1 MAPIGLSPN
10 QVLLTAT
17 TVDRWNF
24 GMKNGLRLHGLSAA
38 LRTIKPA
45 PGAEWRIG
53 CGLSGPSQHQ
63 GGNSGDSHQAGVSS
77 AHSGQRS
84 GEPPAVPQGSS
95 APTQRQPTTSG
106 TSGGG
111 EETGGKAST
120 SKDAAPSAPQR
131 GESSDVGGVSE
142 HERARAREDE
152 RNVRDFL
159 RTLEESRLHEIVLDK
174 ALAYASNANSVL
186 TEQFMARISAKEVEV
201 ADLVQRLAAS
211 GAATDAALLNGNPA
225 ERQELLNSHY
235 FLGKDLNKCRKALSA
250 LQAAS
255 TEAAAIARSSLDVV
269 NIELATKESELK
281 AAQGDLAQSQA
292 AYVLLTV
299 DQSLQF
305 HFENHPSAQSIYDK
319 AMGWLAADNK
329 QHIHLLAIEFRA
341 LYMADTETVTQWFD
355 RLRRLAAKLI
365 EGGQPVTEQDG
376 VELAILGAR
385 HARFQALQQTV
396 MAANGS
402 MSYASVLQMYES
414 AERLNLRLQPTS
426 PFFPTYDV
434 TIPVAVEAEVR
445 VVDELELSSAP
456 TARVPL
462 TSLTPVGPS
471 IRICVP
477 LAPTRPTQG
486 EVEVE
491 AVELLLEA
499 EPLCLGWSLTP
510 WTLWQ
515 IPVSPLGV
523 YQFDAVVGEIP
534 SLLCVDLDVSIP
546 PMSPIELWHKRFGHP
561 GFPAMSQLVQGTLV
575 TGMPIISNQQLR
587 KFKESP
593 CDACARGKAKRVPY
607 HEPRRK
613 THSPLE
619 IVHVDLM
626 GPLFS
631 QGLRGEY
638 YLLVMVDD
646 YSNWQ
651 AVVAMVTK
659 GDSAFWIVNTLKA
672 WMALLV
678 GVVLG
683 CLRSDQ
689 AKEFCTAEVEDFLKS
704 VKARH
709 ELSSVYCPQQ
719 NGNAERM
726 NGVVAATART
736 MLLDSKM
743 THGFWPYA
751 FRCASYVRNRTPTLD
766 GRTPYERFFCVV
778 PDVSLLRIF
787 GATGY
792 VKLLDKDSRKGKL
805 NGRALRGKM
814 IGYAPVSKAW
824 QLWLPDSHRIIESRD
839 VDWYEGAGPAPVPG
853 QDPFDGDF
861 SLDGP
866 DTAVNDLGPE
876 VVTSPTPSDSPVG
889 SAAGSDSGF
898 RNSDSASGPGFH
910 MQLRSQNQ
918 APAVFPTVVTISCM
932 EGKLHFFDHIVLSS
946 SPTSDL
952 VDNPLFLDATSASGS
967 VSGGDTPAYIS
978 TSSDISYT
986 QAMDQSNPHRD
997 GWLLAMRDE
1006 MESLHAHG
1014 TWQLVKLPL
1023 GVVPIKNRWCFSF
1036 KHGDNGVVVRQKARV
1051 VAKGF
1056 LQRAG
1061 LDYDL
1066 TFAPVTSKS
1075 TLRTLLAGMVHNK
1088 MFARQLDIKTAFLN
1102 GVLEEELYM
1111 EQPQGFVVPGGWVCK
1126 LIKSLYGLKQSPRKW
1141 CEEVRRVLRIAGFTP
1156 VQADPALFIRL
1167 EPDGTVS
1174 WVLTYVDDFWLALHC
1189 LILYAKIVA
1198 IMRKAKWTVTEMGVP
1213 KVFLSIDCD
1222 LTLDSAGRCVS
1233 LVISQHNQI
1242 FGMLERY
1249 PIALGDET
1257 KQSPHV
1263 PMISGAVTKH
1273 AAGSP
1278 ALPNNLMH
1286 TGVLS
1291 VFYLRKYPNLGIRYS
1306 HSSDFAV
1313 HAYSDASFGD
1323 DPEGRR
1329 SQTGMAILASG
1340 GVVHWAS
1347 KRQITPAVSTGE
1359 AECQA
1364 LAATAR
1370 DVQWFK
1376 HLRVDLGLPCSLVT
1390 IQCDSTVANS
1400 WCAEVALVPRAK
1412 HIDIMHHYVRDL
1424 GMSGRI
1430 GIAKVDTTMQ
1440 LADAFTKALEAEQFW
1455 FLNGLLGMVDCKRGA
1470 IPPTYTRPPR

>member
-45 PGAEWRIG
+45 PGAEWTIG

-77 AHSGQRS
+77 ARSGQRS

-120 SKDAAPSAPQR
+120 AKDAAPSAPQR
-131 GESSDVGGVSE
+131 
-142 HERARAREDE
+142 
-152 RNVRDFL
+152 
-159 RTLEESRLHEIVLDK
+159 
-174 ALAYASNANSVL
+174 
-186 TEQFMARISAKEVEV
+186 
-201 ADLVQRLAAS
+201 
-211 GAATDAALLNGNPA
+211 
-225 ERQELLNSHY
+225 
-235 FLGKDLNKCRKALSA
+235 
-250 LQAAS
+250 
-255 TEAAAIARSSLDVV
+255 
-269 NIELATKESELK
+269 
-281 AAQGDLAQSQA
+281 
-292 AYVLLTV
+292 
-299 DQSLQF
+299 
-305 HFENHPSAQSIYDK
+305 
-319 AMGWLAADNK
+319 ADNK

-402 MSYASVLQMYES
+402 MSYASVLQMFES

-426 PFFPTYDV
+426 PFFPTYDI
-434 TIPVAVEAEVR
+434 TIPVAAEAEVR

-462 TSLTPVGPS
+462 ITSLTPVGPS

-477 LAPTRPTQG
+477 LAPPRPTQG

-510 WTLWQ
+510 CPDRVIVHIDSGAGRCITGSQALFSTFQFVSNGPSVKFGDGVVQQATGIGTIVLSSRWLDAPITLTQYLYVPDCPVNLLSVSATARDLACVISFTSDTCHATIGPRTLWQ

-561 GFPAMSQLVQGTLV
+561 GFPAMSQLIQGTLV

-626 GPLFS
+626 GPFS

-704 VKARH
+704 VKARN

-766 GRTPYERFFCVV
+766 GRTPYERFFGVV

-866 DTAVNDLGPE
+866 DTAVNGLGPE

-889 SAAGSDSGF
+889 TAAGSDSGF
-898 RNSDSASGPGFH
+898 RNSDSESGPGTGQSGGLGPVVPDSPVWNRVALAAPIKPVSSQQRFFDPPVSGVT
-910 MQLRSQNQ
+910 RSRRQAGQ
-918 APAVFPTVVTISCM
+918 APEMTGLVTPPRSRTSNVPDLPVLPVSHVG
-932 EGKLHFFDHIVLSS
+932 ELVRYPPSPDPAVLSS
-946 SPTSDL
+946 FHTSDL

-967 VSGGDTPAYIS
+967 VSGGDTPEPVSEAPGLTLPAYIS

-986 QAMDQSNPHRD
+986 QAMDESNPHRD
-997 GWLLAMRDE
+997 GWLLAMRDK

-1056 LQRAG
+1056 LHRAG

-1156 VQADPALFIRL
+1156 AQADPALFIRL

-1273 AAGSP
+1273 AA
-1278 ALPNNLMH
+1278 
-1286 TGVLS
+1286 
-1291 VFYLRKYPNLGIRYS
+1291 
-1306 HSSDFAV
+1306 
-1313 HAYSDASFGD
+1313 DASFGD

-1359 AECQA
+1359 AEYEA

-1430 GIAKVDTTMQ
+1430 GIAKVDTTLQ

-1470 IPPTYTRPPR
+1470 IPPTYKRPPR

>member
-1 MAPIGLSPN
+1 MFDVLAVLSPDRVIVHIDSGAGRCITGSQALFSTFQFVSNGPSVKFGDGVVQQATGIGTIVLSSRWLDAPITLTQCLYVPDCPVNLLS
-10 QVLLTAT
+10 VSATA
-17 TVDRWNF
+17 R
-24 GMKNGLRLHGLSAA
+24 
-38 LRTIKPA
+38 
-45 PGAEWRIG
+45 
-53 CGLSGPSQHQ
+53 
-63 GGNSGDSHQAGVSS
+63 
-77 AHSGQRS
+77 
-84 GEPPAVPQGSS
+84 
-95 APTQRQPTTSG
+95 
-106 TSGGG
+106 
-111 EETGGKAST
+111 
-120 SKDAAPSAPQR
+120 
-131 GESSDVGGVSE
+131 
-142 HERARAREDE
+142 
-152 RNVRDFL
+152 
-159 RTLEESRLHEIVLDK
+159 
-174 ALAYASNANSVL
+174 
-186 TEQFMARISAKEVEV
+186 
-201 ADLVQRLAAS
+201 
-211 GAATDAALLNGNPA
+211 
-225 ERQELLNSHY
+225 
-235 FLGKDLNKCRKALSA
+235 
-250 LQAAS
+250 
-255 TEAAAIARSSLDVV
+255 
-269 NIELATKESELK
+269 
-281 AAQGDLAQSQA
+281 DLACVISF
-292 AYVLLTV
+292 T
-299 DQSLQF
+299 S
-305 HFENHPSAQSIYDK
+305 
-319 AMGWLAADNK
+319 
-329 QHIHLLAIEFRA
+329 
-341 LYMADTETVTQWFD
+341 DTC
-355 RLRRLAAKLI
+355 
-365 EGGQPVTEQDG
+365 
-376 VELAILGAR
+376 
-385 HARFQALQQTV
+385 HA
-396 MAANGS
+396 
-402 MSYASVLQMYES
+402 
-414 AERLNLRLQPTS
+414 
-426 PFFPTYDV
+426 
-434 TIPVAVEAEVR
+434 TI
-445 VVDELELSSAP
+445 
-456 TARVPL
+456 
-462 TSLTPVGPS
+462 GP
-471 IRICVP
+471 R
-477 LAPTRPTQG
+477 
-486 EVEVE
+486 
-491 AVELLLEA
+491 
-499 EPLCLGWSLTP
+499 
-510 WTLWQ
+510 TLWQ

-561 GFPAMSQLVQGTLV
+561 GFPAMSQLIQGTLV

-626 GPLFS
+626 GPFS

-766 GRTPYERFFCVV
+766 GRTPYERFFGVV

-866 DTAVNDLGPE
+866 DTAVNGLGPE

-889 SAAGSDSGF
+889 TAAGSDSGF
-898 RNSDSASGPGFH
+898 RNSDSESGPGFH
-910 MQLRSQNQ
+910 MQLRSRNQ
-918 APAVFPTVVTISCM
+918 APAVFPTVVSRGGGSDLVVSPPLWTSCGHPVLSPSSRPLGDGGGIGDYPSRGPQVQSRWHPEPTADPHDVPPYM
-932 EGKLHFFDHIVLSS
+932 TTPRAHDSRASEQGGVAEDTAAATEILSPTSTVAPGWGGVTGVGVCVTPLGTGQSGGLGPVVPDSPVWNRVALAAPIKPVSSQQRFFDPPVPVIVSRVTRSRRQAGQAPEMTGLVTPPRSRTSNVPDLPVLPVSPVGELVRYPPSPDPAVLSS

-967 VSGGDTPAYIS
+967 VSGGDTPEPVSEAPGLTLPAYIS

-1156 VQADPALFIRL
+1156 AQADPALFIRL

-1278 ALPNNLMH
+1278 ALPNNLMYASLIGSLIYLSTCTRPDIAYSVSALSRFTSKPTQAH
-1286 TGVLS
+1286 WRAAQRVL
-1291 VFYLRKYPNLGIRYS
+1291 VYLRKYPNLGIRYS

-1359 AECQA
+1359 AEYQA

-1430 GIAKVDTTMQ
+1430 GIAKVDTTLQ

-1470 IPPTYTRPPR
+1470 IPPTYKRPPR

>member
-45 PGAEWRIG
+45 PGAEWTIG

-142 HERARAREDE
+142 QERARAREDE

-159 RTLEESRLHEIVLDK
+159 RTPEESRLHEIVLDK
-174 ALAYASNANSVL
+174 A
-186 TEQFMARISAKEVEV
+186 I
-201 ADLVQRLAAS
+201 
-211 GAATDAALLNGNPA
+211 
-225 ERQELLNSHY
+225 
-235 FLGKDLNKCRKALSA
+235 
-250 LQAAS
+250 
-255 TEAAAIARSSLDVV
+255 
-269 NIELATKESELK
+269 
-281 AAQGDLAQSQA
+281 

-305 HFENHPSAQSIYDK
+305 HFENHPSAQSIYDE

-385 HARFQALQQTV
+385 HARFQAVQQTV

-414 AERLNLRLQPTS
+414 YVADAHAGGRGAGRHNPGRGRGGGQGRGRVGALLCTHCKSTTHLVDTCWTKYPHLRPARS
-426 PFFPTYDV
+426 PPANAGRGGGGGRGAPAGGGA
-434 TIPVAVEAEVR
+434 PVSRVEFDALVSQLAGYSLI
-445 VVDELELSSAP
+445 VNA
-456 TARVPL
+456 TARDLACV
-462 TSLTPVGPS
+462 TSFTSDTCHATIGP
-471 IRICVP
+471 R
-477 LAPTRPTQG
+477 
-486 EVEVE
+486 
-491 AVELLLEA
+491 
-499 EPLCLGWSLTP
+499 
-510 WTLWQ
+510 TLWQ

-561 GFPAMSQLVQGTLV
+561 GFPAMSQLIQGTLV

-607 HEPRRK
+607 HKPRRK

-626 GPLFS
+626 GPFS
-631 QGLRGEY
+631 QGLR
-638 YLLVMVDD
+638 
-646 YSNWQ
+646 
-651 AVVAMVTK
+651 
-659 GDSAFWIVNTLKA
+659 
-672 WMALLV
+672 
-678 GVVLG
+678 
-683 CLRSDQ
+683 
-689 AKEFCTAEVEDFLKS
+689 AEVEDFLKS

-766 GRTPYERFFCVV
+766 GRTPYERFFGVV

-814 IGYAPVSKAW
+814 IGYAPLSKAW

-866 DTAVNDLGPE
+866 DTAVNGLGPE

-889 SAAGSDSGF
+889 TAAGSDSGF
-898 RNSDSASGPGFH
+898 RNLDSESGPGFH
-910 MQLRSQNQ
+910 MQLRSRNQ
-918 APAVFPTVVTISCM
+918 APAVFPTV
-932 EGKLHFFDHIVLSS
+932 
-946 SPTSDL
+946 
-952 VDNPLFLDATSASGS
+952 
-967 VSGGDTPAYIS
+967 
-978 TSSDISYT
+978 
-986 QAMDQSNPHRD
+986 AMDQSNPHRD

-1036 KHGDNGVVVRQKARV
+1036 KHGDNGAVVRQKARV

-1126 LIKSLYGLKQSPRKW
+1126 LIKILYGLKQSPRKW

-1156 VQADPALFIRL
+1156 AQADPALFIRL

-1222 LTLDSAGRCVS
+1222 LTLDRAGRCVS

-1278 ALPNNLMH
+1278 ALPNNLMYASLIGSLIYLSTCTRPDIAYSVSALSRFTSKPTQAH
-1286 TGVLS
+1286 WRAAQRVL
-1291 VFYLRKYPNLGIRYS
+1291 VYQRKYPNLGIRYS

-1359 AECQA
+1359 AEYQA

-1370 DVQWFK
+1370 DVHWFK

-1430 GIAKVDTTMQ
+1430 GIAKVDTTLQ

-1455 FLNGLLGMVDCKRGA
+1455 FLNVLLGMVDCKRGA
-1470 IPPTYTRPPR
+1470 IPPTYKRPPR

>member
-45 PGAEWRIG
+45 PGAEWTIG
-53 CGLSGPSQHQ
+53 CGLSGPSQHR

-131 GESSDVGGVSE
+131 
-142 HERARAREDE
+142 
-152 RNVRDFL
+152 
-159 RTLEESRLHEIVLDK
+159 
-174 ALAYASNANSVL
+174 
-186 TEQFMARISAKEVEV
+186 
-201 ADLVQRLAAS
+201 
-211 GAATDAALLNGNPA
+211 
-225 ERQELLNSHY
+225 
-235 FLGKDLNKCRKALSA
+235 
-250 LQAAS
+250 
-255 TEAAAIARSSLDVV
+255 
-269 NIELATKESELK
+269 
-281 AAQGDLAQSQA
+281 
-292 AYVLLTV
+292 
-299 DQSLQF
+299 
-305 HFENHPSAQSIYDK
+305 
-319 AMGWLAADNK
+319 ADNK

-341 LYMADTETVTQWFD
+341 LYMAETETVTLWFD

-365 EGGQPVTEQDG
+365 EGGQPITEQDG

-426 PFFPTYDV
+426 PFFPTYV
-434 TIPVAVEAEVR
+434 KYRPLT
-445 VVDELELSSAP
+445 LSSPPPVVPGYVADANAGGRGAGRHNPGRGRGGGQGRGRVGALLCTHCKSTTHLVDTCWTKYPHLRPSRSPPANSGRGGGVGRGAP
-456 TARVPL
+456 AGGGAPVSRVEFDAL
-462 TSLTPVGPS
+462 VSQLAGYSLM
-471 IRICVP
+471 
-477 LAPTRPTQG
+477 
-486 EVEVE
+486 
-491 AVELLLEA
+491 
-499 EPLCLGWSLTP
+499 
-510 WTLWQ
+510 TLWQ

-546 PMSPIELWHKRFGHP
+546 PMAPIELWHKRFCHP
-561 GFPAMSQLVQGTLV
+561 GFPVMSQLIQGTLV

-613 THSPLE
+613 THSSLE

-626 GPLFS
+626 GPFS
-631 QGLRGEY
+631 QGLKGEY
-638 YLLVMVDD
+638 YLLVMVDE

-659 GDSAFWIVNTLKA
+659 GDSAFWIVNTLKV

-736 MLLDSKM
+736 MLLD
-743 THGFWPYA
+743 
-751 FRCASYVRNRTPTLD
+751 N
-766 GRTPYERFFCVV
+766 
-778 PDVSLLRIF
+778 
-787 GATGY
+787 
-792 VKLLDKDSRKGKL
+792 
-805 NGRALRGKM
+805 
-814 IGYAPVSKAW
+814 
-824 QLWLPDSHRIIESRD
+824 SHRIIESRD

-853 QDPFDGDF
+853 QDPFNGDF
-861 SLDGP
+861 SLDSP
-866 DTAVNDLGPE
+866 DTAVNVLGPE

-889 SAAGSDSGF
+889 TAAGSDSGF
-898 RNSDSASGPGFH
+898 RNSDSESGPGFH
-910 MQLRSQNQ
+910 MQLRSRNQ
-918 APAVFPTVVTISCM
+918 APAVFPTIVQSRWHPEPTADPHDVPPYMTTPRAHDSRASEQGGVAEDTAAATEILSPTSTVAPGWGGVTGVGVCVTPLGTGQLGGLGPIVPDSPVWNRVALAAPI
-932 EGKLHFFDHIVLSS
+932 KPVSSLQRFFDPPVPVIVSGVTRSRRQAGQAPEMTGLVTPPRSRRSNVPDLPVLPVSPVGELVRYPPSPVPAVLSS
-946 SPTSDL
+946 SPPSDL

-967 VSGGDTPAYIS
+967 VSGGDTPEPVSEAPGLTLPAYIS

-997 GWLLAMRDE
+997 VWLLAMRDE

-1088 MFARQLDIKTAFLN
+1088 MFARQLDIKTAFMN

-1111 EQPQGFVVPGGWVCK
+1111 EQPQGYVVPGGWVCK

-1156 VQADPALFIRL
+1156 AQADPVLFICL

-1233 LVISQHNQI
+1233 IVISQHNQI

-1278 ALPNNLMH
+1278 ALPNNLMYASLIGSLIYLSTCTRPDIAYSVSALSRFTSKPTQAH
-1286 TGVLS
+1286 WRAAQRVL
-1291 VFYLRKYPNLGIRYS
+1291 VHLRKYPNLGIRYS

-1340 GVVHWAS
+1340 GVVHSAS
-1347 KRQITPAVSTGE
+1347 TRQITPAVSTGE
-1359 AECQA
+1359 AEYQA

-1430 GIAKVDTTMQ
+1430 GIAKVDTTLQ

-1455 FLNGLLGMVDCKRGA
+1455 FLNGLLGMVDCKHGA
-1470 IPPTYTRPPR
+1470 IPPTYKRPPR

>member
-24 GMKNGLRLHGLSAA
+24 GMMNGLRLHGLSAA

-45 PGAEWRIG
+45 PGAEWTIG

-142 HERARAREDE
+142 QERARAREDE

-174 ALAYASNANSVL
+174 ALAY
-186 TEQFMARISAKEVEV
+186 
-201 ADLVQRLAAS
+201 
-211 GAATDAALLNGNPA
+211 
-225 ERQELLNSHY
+225 
-235 FLGKDLNKCRKALSA
+235 
-250 LQAAS
+250 
-255 TEAAAIARSSLDVV
+255 
-269 NIELATKESELK
+269 
-281 AAQGDLAQSQA
+281 
-292 AYVLLTV
+292 VLLTV
-299 DQSLQF
+299 DQFLQF
-305 HFENHPSAQSIYDK
+305 HFENHPSAQSIYDE

-402 MSYASVLQMYES
+402 MSYASV
-414 AERLNLRLQPTS
+414 TS
-426 PFFPTYDV
+426 LMPMLVAGVQDV
-434 TIPVAVEAEVR
+434 TIPVAAEAEVR
-445 VVDELELSSAP
+445 VVDEFELSSAP
-456 TARVPL
+456 TARAPL
-462 TSLTPVGPS
+462 TSSTPVGPS

-477 LAPTRPTQG
+477 LAPPRPTQG
-486 EVEVE
+486 E
-491 AVELLLEA
+491 
-499 EPLCLGWSLTP
+499 
-510 WTLWQ
+510 
-515 IPVSPLGV
+515 
-523 YQFDAVVGEIP
+523 
-534 SLLCVDLDVSIP
+534 
-546 PMSPIELWHKRFGHP
+546 
-561 GFPAMSQLVQGTLV
+561 
-575 TGMPIISNQQLR
+575 
-587 KFKESP
+587 ESP

-626 GPLFS
+626 GPFS

-659 GDSAFWIVNTLKA
+659 GDNAFWIVNTLA

-709 ELSSVYCPQQ
+709 ELSSVYCP
-719 NGNAERM
+719 
-726 NGVVAATART
+726 V
-736 MLLDSKM
+736 L
-743 THGFWPYA
+743 
-751 FRCASYVRNRTPTLD
+751 
-766 GRTPYERFFCVV
+766 
-778 PDVSLLRIF
+778 
-787 GATGY
+787 
-792 VKLLDKDSRKGKL
+792 
-805 NGRALRGKM
+805 
-814 IGYAPVSKAW
+814 
-824 QLWLPDSHRIIESRD
+824 IIESRD

-866 DTAVNDLGPE
+866 DTAVNGLGPE

-889 SAAGSDSGF
+889 TAAGSDSGF
-898 RNSDSASGPGFH
+898 RNSDSESGPGFH
-910 MQLRSQNQ
+910 MQLRSRNQ
-918 APAVFPTVVTISCM
+918 APAVFPTVVQSRWHPEPTADPHDVPPYMTTPRAHDSRASGQGGVAEDTAAATEILSPTSTVAPGWGGVTGVGVCVTPL
-932 EGKLHFFDHIVLSS
+932 GTGQSGGLGPVVPDSPVWNRVALAAPIKPVSSQQRFFDPHVPVIVPRVTRSRRQAGQAPEMTGLVTPPRSRTSTVPDLPVLPVSPVGELVRYPPSPDPAVLSS

-967 VSGGDTPAYIS
+967 VSGGDTPEPVSEAPGLTLPAYIS

-1036 KHGDNGVVVRQKARV
+1036 EHGGNGVVMRQKARV

-1156 VQADPALFIRL
+1156 AQADPALFIRL

-1198 IMRKAKWTVTEMGVP
+1198 IMWKAKWTVTEMGVP

-1278 ALPNNLMH
+1278 ALPNNLMYASVIGSLLYLSTCTRPDIAYSVSALSRFTSKPTQAH
-1286 TGVLS
+1286 WRAAQRVL
-1291 VFYLRKYPNLGIRYS
+1291 VYLRKYPNLGIRYS

-1347 KRQITPAVSTGE
+1347 NRQITPAVSTGE
-1359 AECQA
+1359 AEYQA

-1430 GIAKVDTTMQ
+1430 GIAKVDTTLQ
-1440 LADAFTKALEAEQFW
+1440 LADAFTKALEAEQIW

-1470 IPPTYTRPPR
+1470 IPPAYKRPPR

>member
-17 TVDRWNF
+17 TVVRWNF

-45 PGAEWRIG
+45 PGAEWTIG

-84 GEPPAVPQGSS
+84 GESPAVPQGSS

-120 SKDAAPSAPQR
+120 SKDAAPSAPQH

-142 HERARAREDE
+142 QERVRAREDD

-174 ALAYASNANSVL
+174 ALAY
-186 TEQFMARISAKEVEV
+186 
-201 ADLVQRLAAS
+201 
-211 GAATDAALLNGNPA
+211 
-225 ERQELLNSHY
+225 
-235 FLGKDLNKCRKALSA
+235 
-250 LQAAS
+250 
-255 TEAAAIARSSLDVV
+255 
-269 NIELATKESELK
+269 
-281 AAQGDLAQSQA
+281 
-292 AYVLLTV
+292 VLLTV

-305 HFENHPSAQSIYDK
+305 HFENHPSAQSIYDE
-319 AMGWLAADNK
+319 AMGWLAADSK

-365 EGGQPVTEQDG
+365 EGGQPVAEQDG

-434 TIPVAVEAEVR
+434 TIPVAAEAEVR
-445 VVDELELSSAP
+445 VVDELELSSAR
-456 TARVPL
+456 TARAPL
-462 TSLTPVGPS
+462 TSSTPVGPS

-477 LAPTRPTQG
+477 LAPPRPTQG

-499 EPLCLGWSLTP
+499 EPLCLG
-510 WTLWQ
+510 TLWQ

-534 SLLCVDLDVSIP
+534 SLLYVDLDVSIP

-561 GFPAMSQLVQGTLV
+561 GFPAMSQLIQGTLV

-626 GPLFS
+626 GPFS
-631 QGLRGEY
+631 QGLR
-638 YLLVMVDD
+638 
-646 YSNWQ
+646 
-651 AVVAMVTK
+651 
-659 GDSAFWIVNTLKA
+659 
-672 WMALLV
+672 
-678 GVVLG
+678 
-683 CLRSDQ
+683 
-689 AKEFCTAEVEDFLKS
+689 AEVEDFLKS

-766 GRTPYERFFCVV
+766 GRTPYERFFGVV

-866 DTAVNDLGPE
+866 DTAVNGLGPE

-889 SAAGSDSGF
+889 TAAGSDSGF
-898 RNSDSASGPGFH
+898 RNSDSESGPGFH
-910 MQLRSQNQ
+910 MQLRSRNQ
-918 APAVFPTVVTISCM
+918 APAVFPTV
-932 EGKLHFFDHIVLSS
+932 
-946 SPTSDL
+946 
-952 VDNPLFLDATSASGS
+952 
-967 VSGGDTPAYIS
+967 
-978 TSSDISYT
+978 
-986 QAMDQSNPHRD
+986 AMDQSNPHRD

-1036 KHGDNGVVVRQKARV
+1036 KNGDNGVVVRQKARV

-1075 TLRTLLAGMVHNK
+1075 TSRTLLAGMVHNK

-1156 VQADPALFIRL
+1156 AQADPALFICL

-1242 FGMLERY
+1242 F
-1249 PIALGDET
+1249 
-1257 KQSPHV
+1257 
-1263 PMISGAVTKH
+1263 
-1273 AAGSP
+1273 
-1278 ALPNNLMH
+1278 
-1286 TGVLS
+1286 
-1291 VFYLRKYPNLGIRYS
+1291 
-1306 HSSDFAV
+1306 
-1313 HAYSDASFGD
+1313 DASFGD

-1359 AECQA
+1359 AEYQA

-1430 GIAKVDTTMQ
+1430 GIAKVDTTLQ

-1470 IPPTYTRPPR
+1470 IPPTYKRPPR

>member
-38 LRTIKPA
+38 LRTFKPA
-45 PGAEWRIG
+45 PGAEWTIG

-84 GEPPAVPQGSS
+84 GEPPAVPQGSP
-95 APTQRQPTTSG
+95 APTQRQLTTSG

-142 HERARAREDE
+142 QERARAREDE

-174 ALAYASNANSVL
+174 ALAY
-186 TEQFMARISAKEVEV
+186 
-201 ADLVQRLAAS
+201 
-211 GAATDAALLNGNPA
+211 
-225 ERQELLNSHY
+225 
-235 FLGKDLNKCRKALSA
+235 
-250 LQAAS
+250 
-255 TEAAAIARSSLDVV
+255 
-269 NIELATKESELK
+269 
-281 AAQGDLAQSQA
+281 
-292 AYVLLTV
+292 VLLTV

-305 HFENHPSAQSIYDK
+305 HFENHPSAQSIYDE

-365 EGGQPVTEQDG
+365 EGGQPVTSLMPMLVAGVQD
-376 VELAILGAR
+376 VK
-385 HARFQALQQTV
+385 
-396 MAANGS
+396 
-402 MSYASVLQMYES
+402 
-414 AERLNLRLQPTS
+414 
-426 PFFPTYDV
+426 
-434 TIPVAVEAEVR
+434 IPVAAEAEVR

-456 TARVPL
+456 TARAPL
-462 TSLTPVGPS
+462 TSSTPVGPS

-477 LAPTRPTQG
+477 LAPPRPTQG

-510 WTLWQ
+510 CATARDLACVISFTSDTCHATIGPRTLWQ

-561 GFPAMSQLVQGTLV
+561 GFPAMSQLIQGTLV
-575 TGMPIISNQQLR
+575 TGMLIISNQQLR
-587 KFKESP
+587 KFKVSP

-626 GPLFS
+626 GPFS

-766 GRTPYERFFCVV
+766 GRTPYERFFGVV
-778 PDVSLLRIF
+778 LDVSLLRIF

-814 IGYAPVSKAW
+814 IGFAPVSKAW

-861 SLDGP
+861 SLDDP
-866 DTAVNDLGPE
+866 DTAVNGLGPE

-889 SAAGSDSGF
+889 TAAGSNVPDLPVLPVSPVGELV
-898 RNSDSASGPGFH
+898 RYPPSPD
-910 MQLRSQNQ
+910 
-918 APAVFPTVVTISCM
+918 PA
-932 EGKLHFFDHIVLSS
+932 VLSS
-946 SPTSDL
+946 SLTSDL
-952 VDNPLFLDATSASGS
+952 VDNPLFLDAASASGS
-967 VSGGDTPAYIS
+967 ISGGDTPEPVSEAPGLTLPAYIS

-1066 TFAPVTSKS
+1066 TFALVTSKS

-1141 CEEVRRVLRIAGFTP
+1141 CEEVRRVLRIAGFIP
-1156 VQADPALFIRL
+1156 AQADPALFIRL
-1167 EPDGTVS
+1167 EPAGTVS

-1233 LVISQHNQI
+1233 IVISQHNQI

-1257 KQSPHV
+1257 KQSPDV

-1278 ALPNNLMH
+1278 ALPNNLMYASLIGSLIYLSTCTRPDIAYSVSALSRFTSKPTQAH
-1286 TGVLS
+1286 WRAAQRVL
-1291 VFYLRKYPNLGIRYS
+1291 VYLRKYRYPNLGIRYS

-1347 KRQITPAVSTGE
+1347 KRQITSAVSTGE
-1359 AECQA
+1359 AEYQA

-1400 WCAEVALVPRAK
+1400 WCAEVALVLRAK

-1430 GIAKVDTTMQ
+1430 GIAKVDTTLQ

-1470 IPPTYTRPPR
+1470 IPPTYKRPPR

>member
-1 MAPIGLSPN
+1 
-10 QVLLTAT
+10 
-17 TVDRWNF
+17 
-24 GMKNGLRLHGLSAA
+24 
-38 LRTIKPA
+38 
-45 PGAEWRIG
+45 
-53 CGLSGPSQHQ
+53 
-63 GGNSGDSHQAGVSS
+63 
-77 AHSGQRS
+77 
-84 GEPPAVPQGSS
+84 
-95 APTQRQPTTSG
+95 
-106 TSGGG
+106 
-111 EETGGKAST
+111 
-120 SKDAAPSAPQR
+120 
-131 GESSDVGGVSE
+131 
-142 HERARAREDE
+142 
-152 RNVRDFL
+152 
-159 RTLEESRLHEIVLDK
+159 
-174 ALAYASNANSVL
+174 
-186 TEQFMARISAKEVEV
+186 
-201 ADLVQRLAAS
+201 
-211 GAATDAALLNGNPA
+211 
-225 ERQELLNSHY
+225 
-235 FLGKDLNKCRKALSA
+235 
-250 LQAAS
+250 
-255 TEAAAIARSSLDVV
+255 
-269 NIELATKESELK
+269 
-281 AAQGDLAQSQA
+281 
-292 AYVLLTV
+292 
-299 DQSLQF
+299 
-305 HFENHPSAQSIYDK
+305 
-319 AMGWLAADNK
+319 
-329 QHIHLLAIEFRA
+329 
-341 LYMADTETVTQWFD
+341 
-355 RLRRLAAKLI
+355 
-365 EGGQPVTEQDG
+365 
-376 VELAILGAR
+376 
-385 HARFQALQQTV
+385 
-396 MAANGS
+396 
-402 MSYASVLQMYES
+402 
-414 AERLNLRLQPTS
+414 
-426 PFFPTYDV
+426 
-434 TIPVAVEAEVR
+434 
-445 VVDELELSSAP
+445 
-456 TARVPL
+456 
-462 TSLTPVGPS
+462 
-471 IRICVP
+471 
-477 LAPTRPTQG
+477 
-486 EVEVE
+486 
-491 AVELLLEA
+491 
-499 EPLCLGWSLTP
+499 
-510 WTLWQ
+510 
-515 IPVSPLGV
+515 
-523 YQFDAVVGEIP
+523 
-534 SLLCVDLDVSIP
+534 
-546 PMSPIELWHKRFGHP
+546 
-561 GFPAMSQLVQGTLV
+561 MSQLIQGTLV

-626 GPLFS
+626 GPFS

-709 ELSSVYCPQQ
+709 ELSSAYCPQQ

-766 GRTPYERFFCVV
+766 GRTPYERFFGVV

-805 NGRALRGKM
+805 NGRALRGKI

-824 QLWLPDSHRIIESRD
+824 QLWLPDSQRIIESRD

-866 DTAVNDLGPE
+866 DTAVNGLGPE

-889 SAAGSDSGF
+889 TAAGSDSGF
-898 RNSDSASGPGFH
+898 RNSDSESGPGFH
-910 MQLRSQNQ
+910 MQLRSRNQ
-918 APAVFPTVVTISCM
+918 APAVFPTV
-932 EGKLHFFDHIVLSS
+932 
-946 SPTSDL
+946 
-952 VDNPLFLDATSASGS
+952 
-967 VSGGDTPAYIS
+967 
-978 TSSDISYT
+978 
-986 QAMDQSNPHRD
+986 
-997 GWLLAMRDE
+997 
-1006 MESLHAHG
+1006 
-1014 TWQLVKLPL
+1014 
-1023 GVVPIKNRWCFSF
+1023 
-1036 KHGDNGVVVRQKARV
+1036 
-1051 VAKGF
+1051 
-1056 LQRAG
+1056 
-1061 LDYDL
+1061 
-1066 TFAPVTSKS
+1066 S
-1075 TLRTLLAGMVHNK
+1075 TLRTLLADMVHNK

-1141 CEEVRRVLRIAGFTP
+1141 CEEVRRVLRIAGFTAA
-1156 VQADPALFIRL
+1156 QADPALFIRL

-1242 FGMLERY
+1242 FGMLEKY
-1249 PIALGDET
+1249 PIALGDDT

-1278 ALPNNLMH
+1278 ALPNNLMYASLIGSLIYLSTCTRPNIAYSVSALSRFTSKPTQAH
-1286 TGVLS
+1286 WRAAQRVL
-1291 VFYLRKYPNLGIRYS
+1291 VYLRKYPNLGIRYS

-1359 AECQA
+1359 AEYQA

-1430 GIAKVDTTMQ
+1430 GIAKVDTTLQ

-1470 IPPTYTRPPR
+1470 IPPTYKRPPR

>member
-1 MAPIGLSPN
+1 MAPIGISPN

-45 PGAEWRIG
+45 PGAEWTIG

-84 GEPPAVPQGSS
+84 GETPAVPQGSS

-142 HERARAREDE
+142 QERARAREDE

-174 ALAYASNANSVL
+174 ALAY
-186 TEQFMARISAKEVEV
+186 
-201 ADLVQRLAAS
+201 
-211 GAATDAALLNGNPA
+211 
-225 ERQELLNSHY
+225 
-235 FLGKDLNKCRKALSA
+235 
-250 LQAAS
+250 
-255 TEAAAIARSSLDVV
+255 
-269 NIELATKESELK
+269 
-281 AAQGDLAQSQA
+281 
-292 AYVLLTV
+292 VLLTV

-305 HFENHPSAQSIYDK
+305 HFENHPSAQSIYDE

-355 RLRRLAAKLI
+355 RLRYVADAHA
-365 EGGQPVTEQDG
+365 GGR
-376 VELAILGAR
+376 GAGR
-385 HARFQALQQTV
+385 HNPGR
-396 MAANGS
+396 G
-402 MSYASVLQMYES
+402 
-414 AERLNLRLQPTS
+414 RGGGRGGGGG
-426 PFFPTYDV
+426 
-434 TIPVAVEAEVR
+434 R
-445 VVDELELSSAP
+445 GAP
-456 TARVPL
+456 A
-462 TSLTPVGPS
+462 GGG
-471 IRICVP
+471 
-477 LAPTRPTQG
+477 A
-486 EVEVE
+486 
-491 AVELLLEA
+491 
-499 EPLCLGWSLTP
+499 
-510 WTLWQ
+510 
-515 IPVSPLGV
+515 PVSRV
-523 YQFDAVVGEIP
+523 EFDALV
-534 SLLCVDLDVSIP
+534 
-546 PMSPIELWHKRFGHP
+546 
-561 GFPAMSQLVQGTLV
+561 SQLAGYSL
-575 TGMPIISNQQLR
+575 M
-587 KFKESP
+587 
-593 CDACARGKAKRVPY
+593 
-607 HEPRRK
+607 RK

-626 GPLFS
+626 GPFS

-736 MLLDSKM
+736 MLLDI
-743 THGFWPYA
+743 
-751 FRCASYVRNRTPTLD
+751 
-766 GRTPYERFFCVV
+766 

-866 DTAVNDLGPE
+866 DTAVNGLGPE

-889 SAAGSDSGF
+889 TAAGSDSGF
-898 RNSDSASGPGFH
+898 RNSDSESGPVFH
-910 MQLRSQNQ
+910 MQLRSRNQ
-918 APAVFPTVVTISCM
+918 APAVFPTVVQSRWHPEPTADPHDVPPYMTTPRAHDGRASEQGGVAEDTAAATEILSPTSTVAPGWGGVTGVGVCVTPL
-932 EGKLHFFDHIVLSS
+932 GTGQSGGLGPVVPDSPVWNRVALAAPVKPVSSQQRFFDPHVPVIVPRVTRSRRQAGQAPEMTGLVTPPRSRTSTVPDLPVLPVSPVGELVRYPPSPDPAVLSS

-967 VSGGDTPAYIS
+967 VSGGDTPEPVSEAPGLTLPAHIS

-997 GWLLAMRDE
+997 GWLLAIRDE

-1066 TFAPVTSKS
+1066 TFAPVTPKS

-1102 GVLEEELYM
+1102 RVLEEELYM

-1141 CEEVRRVLRIAGFTP
+1141 CEEVRRVIRIAGFTP
-1156 VQADPALFIRL
+1156 AQADPALFIRL

-1174 WVLTYVDDFWLALHC
+1174 WDLTYVVDFWLALHC

-1278 ALPNNLMH
+1278 ALPNNLMYASLIGSLIYLSTCTRPDIAYSVSALSRFTSKPTQAH
-1286 TGVLS
+1286 WRAAQRVL
-1291 VFYLRKYPNLGIRYS
+1291 VYLRKYPNLGIRYS

-1359 AECQA
+1359 AEYQT

-1412 HIDIMHHYVRDL
+1412 HVDIMHHYVRDL

-1430 GIAKVDTTMQ
+1430 GIAKVDTTLQ

-1470 IPPTYTRPPR
+1470 IPPTYKRPPR

>member
-45 PGAEWRIG
+45 PGAEWTIG

-142 HERARAREDE
+142 QERARAREDD

-174 ALAYASNANSVL
+174 ALAY
-186 TEQFMARISAKEVEV
+186 
-201 ADLVQRLAAS
+201 
-211 GAATDAALLNGNPA
+211 
-225 ERQELLNSHY
+225 
-235 FLGKDLNKCRKALSA
+235 
-250 LQAAS
+250 
-255 TEAAAIARSSLDVV
+255 
-269 NIELATKESELK
+269 
-281 AAQGDLAQSQA
+281 
-292 AYVLLTV
+292 VLLTV

-305 HFENHPSAQSIYDK
+305 HFENHPSAQSIYDE

-365 EGGQPVTEQDG
+365 EGGQPVAEQDG

-414 AERLNLRLQPTS
+414 YAADAHAGGRGAGRHNPGRGRGGGQGRGRVGALLCTHCKSTTHLVDTCWTKYPHLRPARS
-426 PFFPTYDV
+426 P
-434 TIPVAVEAEVR
+434 PVNAGRGGGGGRGAPAGGGAPVSRVEFDALVSQ
-445 VVDELELSSAP
+445 LAGYSLIA
-456 TARVPL
+456 TARDLACVISF
-462 TSLTPVGPS
+462 TSDTCHATIGP
-471 IRICVP
+471 R
-477 LAPTRPTQG
+477 
-486 EVEVE
+486 
-491 AVELLLEA
+491 
-499 EPLCLGWSLTP
+499 
-510 WTLWQ
+510 TLWQ

-534 SLLCVDLDVSIP
+534 SLLCVDLDVSTP
-546 PMSPIELWHKRFGHP
+546 PMPPIELWHKRFGHP
-561 GFPAMSQLVQGTLV
+561 GFPAMSQLIQGTLV

-593 CDACARGKAKRVPY
+593 CDACARRKAKRVPY

-626 GPLFS
+626 GPFS

-766 GRTPYERFFCVV
+766 GRTPYERFFGVV

-853 QDPFDGDF
+853 QDPFDDDF

-866 DTAVNDLGPE
+866 DTAVNGLGPE

-889 SAAGSDSGF
+889 TAAGSDSGF
-898 RNSDSASGPGFH
+898 RNSDSESGP
-910 MQLRSQNQ
+910 
-918 APAVFPTVVTISCM
+918 
-932 EGKLHFFDHIVLSS
+932 VLSS

-967 VSGGDTPAYIS
+967 VSGGDTPEPVSEAPGLTLPAYIS

-1006 MESLHAHG
+1006 MESLHAHR

-1036 KHGDNGVVVRQKARV
+1036 KHGDNGVVVRQKARI

-1088 MFARQLDIKTAFLN
+1088 MFARQLDIKIAFLN

-1156 VQADPALFIRL
+1156 AQADPALFIRL

-1198 IMRKAKWTVTEMGVP
+1198 IMRKAKWTVTEMGGP

-1278 ALPNNLMH
+1278 ALPNNLMYASLIGSLIYLSTCTRPDIAYSVSALSRFTSKPTQAH
-1286 TGVLS
+1286 WRAAQRVL
-1291 VFYLRKYPNLGIRYS
+1291 VYLRKYPNLGIRYS

-1359 AECQA
+1359 AEYQA

-1430 GIAKVDTTMQ
+1430 GIAKVDTTLQ

-1470 IPPTYTRPPR
+1470 IPPTYKRPPR

>member
-1 MAPIGLSPN
+1 
-10 QVLLTAT
+10 
-17 TVDRWNF
+17 
-24 GMKNGLRLHGLSAA
+24 
-38 LRTIKPA
+38 
-45 PGAEWRIG
+45 
-53 CGLSGPSQHQ
+53 
-63 GGNSGDSHQAGVSS
+63 
-77 AHSGQRS
+77 
-84 GEPPAVPQGSS
+84 
-95 APTQRQPTTSG
+95 
-106 TSGGG
+106 
-111 EETGGKAST
+111 
-120 SKDAAPSAPQR
+120 
-131 GESSDVGGVSE
+131 
-142 HERARAREDE
+142 
-152 RNVRDFL
+152 
-159 RTLEESRLHEIVLDK
+159 
-174 ALAYASNANSVL
+174 
-186 TEQFMARISAKEVEV
+186 
-201 ADLVQRLAAS
+201 
-211 GAATDAALLNGNPA
+211 
-225 ERQELLNSHY
+225 
-235 FLGKDLNKCRKALSA
+235 
-250 LQAAS
+250 
-255 TEAAAIARSSLDVV
+255 
-269 NIELATKESELK
+269 
-281 AAQGDLAQSQA
+281 
-292 AYVLLTV
+292 
-299 DQSLQF
+299 
-305 HFENHPSAQSIYDK
+305 
-319 AMGWLAADNK
+319 
-329 QHIHLLAIEFRA
+329 
-341 LYMADTETVTQWFD
+341 
-355 RLRRLAAKLI
+355 
-365 EGGQPVTEQDG
+365 
-376 VELAILGAR
+376 
-385 HARFQALQQTV
+385 
-396 MAANGS
+396 
-402 MSYASVLQMYES
+402 
-414 AERLNLRLQPTS
+414 
-426 PFFPTYDV
+426 
-434 TIPVAVEAEVR
+434 
-445 VVDELELSSAP
+445 
-456 TARVPL
+456 
-462 TSLTPVGPS
+462 
-471 IRICVP
+471 
-477 LAPTRPTQG
+477 
-486 EVEVE
+486 
-491 AVELLLEA
+491 
-499 EPLCLGWSLTP
+499 
-510 WTLWQ
+510 
-515 IPVSPLGV
+515 
-523 YQFDAVVGEIP
+523 
-534 SLLCVDLDVSIP
+534 
-546 PMSPIELWHKRFGHP
+546 
-561 GFPAMSQLVQGTLV
+561 MSQLIQGTLV

-626 GPLFS
+626 GPFS

-766 GRTPYERFFCVV
+766 GRTPYERFFGVV

-866 DTAVNDLGPE
+866 DTAVNGLGPE

-889 SAAGSDSGF
+889 TAAGSDSGF
-898 RNSDSASGPGFH
+898 HNSDSESGP
-910 MQLRSQNQ
+910 
-918 APAVFPTVVTISCM
+918 
-932 EGKLHFFDHIVLSS
+932 VLSS
-946 SPTSDL
+946 SPSSDL

-967 VSGGDTPAYIS
+967 VSGGDTPKPVSEAPGLTLPAYIS

-986 QAMDQSNPHRD
+986 QAMDQSNLHRD

-1141 CEEVRRVLRIAGFTP
+1141 CEEVRRVLRIAVFTP
-1156 VQADPALFIRL
+1156 AQADPALFIRL

-1198 IMRKAKWTVTEMGVP
+1198 IMREAKWTVTEMGVP

-1222 LTLDSAGRCVS
+1222 LTLDNARRCVS
-1233 LVISQHNQI
+1233 IVISQHNQI

-1278 ALPNNLMH
+1278 ALPNNLM
-1286 TGVLS
+1286 
-1291 VFYLRKYPNLGIRYS
+1291 YS

-1359 AECQA
+1359 AEYQA

-1390 IQCDSTVANS
+1390 IQCDSTVANY

-1430 GIAKVDTTMQ
+1430 GIAKVDTTLQ

-1470 IPPTYTRPPR
+1470 IPPTYKRPPR

>member
-45 PGAEWRIG
+45 PGAEWTIG

-77 AHSGQRS
+77 ADSGQRS

-95 APTQRQPTTSG
+95 ARTQRQPTTSG

-142 HERARAREDE
+142 QERARAWEDE

-174 ALAYASNANSVL
+174 ALAY
-186 TEQFMARISAKEVEV
+186 
-201 ADLVQRLAAS
+201 
-211 GAATDAALLNGNPA
+211 
-225 ERQELLNSHY
+225 
-235 FLGKDLNKCRKALSA
+235 
-250 LQAAS
+250 
-255 TEAAAIARSSLDVV
+255 
-269 NIELATKESELK
+269 
-281 AAQGDLAQSQA
+281 
-292 AYVLLTV
+292 VLLTV

-305 HFENHPSAQSIYDK
+305 HFENHPSAQSIYDE
-319 AMGWLAADNK
+319 AMGWLAADDK

-385 HARFQALQQTV
+385 HARFQALQQT
-396 MAANGS
+396 NRYGGQWID
-402 MSYASVLQMYES
+402 VLCKCL
-414 AERLNLRLQPTS
+414 ADVTS
-426 PFFPTYDV
+426 LMPMLVAGVQDF
-434 TIPVAVEAEVR
+434 TIPVAAEAEVR
-445 VVDELELSSAP
+445 VVDELELSFAP

-462 TSLTPVGPS
+462 TSSTPVGPS

-477 LAPTRPTQG
+477 LAPPRPTQG

-510 WTLWQ
+510 CPDRVIVHIDSGAGRCITGSQALFSTFQFVSNGPSVKFGDGVVQQATGIGTIVLSSRWLDAPITLTQCLYVPDCPVNLLSVSATARDLACVISFTSATCHATIGPRTLWQ

-561 GFPAMSQLVQGTLV
+561 GFPAMSQLILGTLV
-575 TGMPIISNQQLR
+575 TGMPIISKQQLR

-607 HEPRRK
+607 HAPRRK

-626 GPLFS
+626 GPFS

-646 YSNWQ
+646 YSNWH

-659 GDSAFWIVNTLKA
+659 GNSAFWIVNTLKA

-709 ELSSVYCPQQ
+709 ELSSVYQ
-719 NGNAERM
+719 
-726 NGVVAATART
+726 
-736 MLLDSKM
+736 
-743 THGFWPYA
+743 
-751 FRCASYVRNRTPTLD
+751 
-766 GRTPYERFFCVV
+766 V

-805 NGRALRGKM
+805 NGRALRRKM

-866 DTAVNDLGPE
+866 DTAVNGLGPE

-889 SAAGSDSGF
+889 TAAGSDSGF
-898 RNSDSASGPGFH
+898 RISDSESGPGFH
-910 MQLRSQNQ
+910 MHLRSRNQ
-918 APAVFPTVVTISCM
+918 APAVFPTV
-932 EGKLHFFDHIVLSS
+932 
-946 SPTSDL
+946 
-952 VDNPLFLDATSASGS
+952 
-967 VSGGDTPAYIS
+967 
-978 TSSDISYT
+978 
-986 QAMDQSNPHRD
+986 
-997 GWLLAMRDE
+997 
-1006 MESLHAHG
+1006 
-1014 TWQLVKLPL
+1014 
-1023 GVVPIKNRWCFSF
+1023 
-1036 KHGDNGVVVRQKARV
+1036 
-1051 VAKGF
+1051 
-1056 LQRAG
+1056 
-1061 LDYDL
+1061 
-1066 TFAPVTSKS
+1066 S

-1102 GVLEEELYM
+1102 GVLEEELNM
-1111 EQPQGFVVPGGWVCK
+1111 EQPRGFVVRGGWVCK

-1141 CEEVRRVLRIAGFTP
+1141 CEERDIP
-1156 VQADPALFIRL
+1156 
-1167 EPDGTVS
+1167 S
-1174 WVLTYVDDFWLALHC
+1174 
-1189 LILYAKIVA
+1189 LI
-1198 IMRKAKWTVTEMGVP
+1198 E
-1213 KVFLSIDCD
+1213 
-1222 LTLDSAGRCVS
+1222 
-1233 LVISQHNQI
+1233 
-1242 FGMLERY
+1242 
-1249 PIALGDET
+1249 DET

-1278 ALPNNLMH
+1278 ALPNNLMYASLIGSLIYLSTCTRPDIAYFVSPLSRFTSEPTEAH
-1286 TGVLS
+1286 WRAAQRVL
-1291 VFYLRKYPNLGIRYS
+1291 VYLRKYPNLGIRYS

-1347 KRQITPAVSTGE
+1347 KWQITPAVSTGE
-1359 AECQA
+1359 AEYQA

-1424 GMSGRI
+1424 GMSG
-1430 GIAKVDTTMQ
+1430 
-1440 LADAFTKALEAEQFW
+1440 ADW
-1455 FLNGLLGMVDCKRGA
+1455 DCEG
-1470 IPPTYTRPPR
+1470 

>member
-1 MAPIGLSPN
+1 MSEALFSIKTLRADDALWICQTDLLRCLDSEARGMWRLVCKSACKAVEDNTRCLTWKERGLNEEGTGRKASA
-10 QVLLTAT
+10 QVGTMLPSM
-17 TVDRWNF
+17 
-24 GMKNGLRLHGLSAA
+24 GMCLNPSAA
-38 LRTIKPA
+38 AGMMLA
-45 PGAEWRIG
+45 FSSVAVV
-53 CGLSGPSQHQ
+53 S
-63 GGNSGDSHQAGVSS
+63 NSLLL
-77 AHSGQRS
+77 
-84 GEPPAVPQGSS
+84 
-95 APTQRQPTTSG
+95 
-106 TSGGG
+106 
-111 EETGGKAST
+111 
-120 SKDAAPSAPQR
+120 
-131 GESSDVGGVSE
+131 
-142 HERARAREDE
+142 RARYGLGEVKE
-152 RNVRDFL
+152 
-159 RTLEESRLHEIVLDK
+159 
-174 ALAYASNANSVL
+174 ALP
-186 TEQFMARISAKEVEV
+186 
-201 ADLVQRLAAS
+201 D
-211 GAATDAALLNGNPA
+211 
-225 ERQELLNSHY
+225 
-235 FLGKDLNKCRKALSA
+235 
-250 LQAAS
+250 
-255 TEAAAIARSSLDVV
+255 
-269 NIELATKESELK
+269 
-281 AAQGDLAQSQA
+281 
-292 AYVLLTV
+292 
-299 DQSLQF
+299 
-305 HFENHPSAQSIYDK
+305 
-319 AMGWLAADNK
+319 
-329 QHIHLLAIEFRA
+329 
-341 LYMADTETVTQWFD
+341 
-355 RLRRLAAKLI
+355 
-365 EGGQPVTEQDG
+365 
-376 VELAILGAR
+376 
-385 HARFQALQQTV
+385 FQALQQTV

-414 AERLNLRLQPTS
+414 YVADANAGGRGAGRHNPGHSRGGGQGRGRVGALLCTHCKNTTHLVDTCWTKYPHLRPARS
-426 PFFPTYDV
+426 PP
-434 TIPVAVEAEVR
+434 ANAGR
-445 VVDELELSSAP
+445 GGGGGRGAP
-456 TARVPL
+456 A
-462 TSLTPVGPS
+462 GGG
-471 IRICVP
+471 
-477 LAPTRPTQG
+477 A
-486 EVEVE
+486 
-491 AVELLLEA
+491 
-499 EPLCLGWSLTP
+499 
-510 WTLWQ
+510 
-515 IPVSPLGV
+515 PVSRV
-523 YQFDAVVGEIP
+523 EFDALV
-534 SLLCVDLDVSIP
+534 
-546 PMSPIELWHKRFGHP
+546 
-561 GFPAMSQLVQGTLV
+561 SQLAGYSL
-575 TGMPIISNQQLR
+575 
-587 KFKESP
+587 ESP
-593 CDACARGKAKRVPY
+593 CDACARGKAKRVSY

-626 GPLFS
+626 GPFS

-736 MLLDSKM
+736 MLLD
-743 THGFWPYA
+743 
-751 FRCASYVRNRTPTLD
+751 N
-766 GRTPYERFFCVV
+766 
-778 PDVSLLRIF
+778 
-787 GATGY
+787 
-792 VKLLDKDSRKGKL
+792 
-805 NGRALRGKM
+805 
-814 IGYAPVSKAW
+814 
-824 QLWLPDSHRIIESRD
+824 SHRIIESRD
-839 VDWYEGAGPAPVPG
+839 VDWYEGAGPRAGPAPVPG

-866 DTAVNDLGPE
+866 ETAVNGLGPE

-889 SAAGSDSGF
+889 TAAGSDSGF
-898 RNSDSASGPGFH
+898 RISDFESGPGFH
-910 MQLRSQNQ
+910 MQLRSRNQ
-918 APAVFPTVVTISCM
+918 APAVFPTFLARFQVEIPLNLCQ
-932 EGKLHFFDHIVLSS
+932 KLQDS
-946 SPTSDL
+946 
-952 VDNPLFLDATSASGS
+952 
-967 VSGGDTPAYIS
+967 PAYIS
-978 TSSDISYT
+978 TSSDISYK

-997 GWLLAMRDE
+997 GWLLAMRDK

-1014 TWQLVKLPL
+1014 TWQLAKLPR
-1023 GVVPIKNRWCFSF
+1023 GVVPIENRWCFSF

-1056 LQRAG
+1056 LHRAG

-1066 TFAPVTSKS
+1066 TFAPVTPKS
-1075 TLRTLLAGMVHNK
+1075 TLRTLLAGMVHNR
-1088 MFARQLDIKTAFLN
+1088 MFARPLDIKTAFLN

-1111 EQPQGFVVPGGWVCK
+1111 EQPQGFVVRGGWVCK

-1156 VQADPALFIRL
+1156 AQADPALFIRL

-1198 IMRKAKWTVTEMGVP
+1198 IMWKAKWTVTKMGVP

-1233 LVISQHNQI
+1233 IVISQHNQI

-1249 PIALGDET
+1249 PIALEDET

-1278 ALPNNLMH
+1278 ALPNNLMYASLIGSLIYLSTCTRPDIAYSVSALSRFTSKLTQVH
-1286 TGVLS
+1286 WRAAQRVL
-1291 VFYLRKYPNLGIRYS
+1291 VYLRKYPNLGIRYS

-1359 AECQA
+1359 AEYQA

-1430 GIAKVDTTMQ
+1430 EIAKVDTTLQ

-1455 FLNGLLGMVDCKRGA
+1455 FFEWSAAN
-1470 IPPTYTRPPR
+1470 PTVGDAVSGRS

>member
-1 MAPIGLSPN
+1 MDDWMRA
-10 QVLLTAT
+10 
-17 TVDRWNF
+17 
-24 GMKNGLRLHGLSAA
+24 LRPLSA
-38 LRTIKPA
+38 
-45 PGAEWRIG
+45 
-53 CGLSGPSQHQ
+53 SGRR
-63 GGNSGDSHQAGVSS
+63 GNSGDSHQAGVSS

-131 GESSDVGGVSE
+131 GESSDVGGVSKQ
-142 HERARAREDE
+142 ERARAREDE

-159 RTLEESRLHEIVLDK
+159 RTLEELRLHEIVLDK
-174 ALAYASNANSVL
+174 AL
-186 TEQFMARISAKEVEV
+186 T
-201 ADLVQRLAAS
+201 
-211 GAATDAALLNGNPA
+211 
-225 ERQELLNSHY
+225 
-235 FLGKDLNKCRKALSA
+235 
-250 LQAAS
+250 
-255 TEAAAIARSSLDVV
+255 
-269 NIELATKESELK
+269 
-281 AAQGDLAQSQA
+281 
-292 AYVLLTV
+292 YVLLTV

-305 HFENHPSAQSIYDK
+305 HFENHPSAQSIYDE

-376 VELAILGAR
+376 VQLAILGAR

-434 TIPVAVEAEVR
+434 TIPVAAEAEVR

-456 TARVPL
+456 TARASL

-477 LAPTRPTQG
+477 LAPPRPTQG

-499 EPLCLGWSLTP
+499 EPLCLGWSLMPCATARDLACVISFTSDTCHATIGP
-510 WTLWQ
+510 RTLWQ

-561 GFPAMSQLVQGTLV
+561 GFPAMSQLIQGTLV
-575 TGMPIISNQQLR
+575 TGMLIISNQQLR

-626 GPLFS
+626 GPFS
-631 QGLRGEY
+631 QGHRGEY

-659 GDSAFWIVNTLKA
+659 GDIVFWIVNTLKA

-743 THGFWPYA
+743 THGFWPNA

-766 GRTPYERFFCVV
+766 GRTPYERFFGVV

-805 NGRALRGKM
+805 NGRALRGEM

-853 QDPFDGDF
+853 QDPFDQPSTVISHLTVPTPLSTPKPGTCRVPH
-861 SLDGP
+861 SRTGQSGG
-866 DTAVNDLGPE
+866 LGP
-876 VVTSPTPSDSPVG
+876 VVPDSPVWNRVALAAPIKPVSSQQRFFDPPVPVIG
-889 SAAGSDSGF
+889 SRVTRSRRQAG
-898 RNSDSASGPGFH
+898 
-910 MQLRSQNQ
+910 Q
-918 APAVFPTVVTISCM
+918 APEMTGLVTPPRSRTSNVPDLPVLPVSPV
-932 EGKLHFFDHIVLSS
+932 GDLVRYPPSPDPAVLSS

-952 VDNPLFLDATSASGS
+952 VDNPLFLDVTSASGS
-967 VSGGDTPAYIS
+967 VLGGDTPEPVSEAPGLTLPAYIS

-1051 VAKGF
+1051 VAKGV

-1111 EQPQGFVVPGGWVCK
+1111 EQPQGFVVLGGWVCN

-1141 CEEVRRVLRIAGFTP
+1141 CEEVRRVLRIAGFNP
-1156 VQADPALFIRL
+1156 AQADPALFIRL
-1167 EPDGTVS
+1167 EPDGTVP

-1198 IMRKAKWTVTEMGVP
+1198 IMQKAKWTVTEMGVP

-1222 LTLDSAGRCVS
+1222 LTLDSARRCVF

-1273 AAGSP
+1273 AADSP
-1278 ALPNNLMH
+1278 ALPNNLM
-1286 TGVLS
+1286 
-1291 VFYLRKYPNLGIRYS
+1291 YS
-1306 HSSDFAV
+1306 HSSDFAA

-1347 KRQITPAVSTGE
+1347 KRQITPAVSTRE
-1359 AECQA
+1359 AEYQA

-1376 HLRVDLGLPCSLVT
+1376 HLRVDLGLPCSLVA

-1430 GIAKVDTTMQ
+1430 GIAKVDTTLQ
-1440 LADAFTKALEAEQFW
+1440 LADAFTKALEAQQFW

-1470 IPPTYTRPPR
+1470 IPPTYKRPPR

>member
-1 MAPIGLSPN
+1 MTDVFDVLAVLSPDRVIVHIDSGAGRCITGSQALFSTFQLGSNGPSVKFGDGVVQQATGIGTIVLSSRWLDAPITLTQCLYVPDCPVNLLS
-10 QVLLTAT
+10 VSATA
-17 TVDRWNF
+17 R
-24 GMKNGLRLHGLSAA
+24 
-38 LRTIKPA
+38 
-45 PGAEWRIG
+45 
-53 CGLSGPSQHQ
+53 
-63 GGNSGDSHQAGVSS
+63 
-77 AHSGQRS
+77 
-84 GEPPAVPQGSS
+84 
-95 APTQRQPTTSG
+95 
-106 TSGGG
+106 
-111 EETGGKAST
+111 
-120 SKDAAPSAPQR
+120 
-131 GESSDVGGVSE
+131 
-142 HERARAREDE
+142 
-152 RNVRDFL
+152 
-159 RTLEESRLHEIVLDK
+159 
-174 ALAYASNANSVL
+174 
-186 TEQFMARISAKEVEV
+186 
-201 ADLVQRLAAS
+201 
-211 GAATDAALLNGNPA
+211 
-225 ERQELLNSHY
+225 
-235 FLGKDLNKCRKALSA
+235 
-250 LQAAS
+250 
-255 TEAAAIARSSLDVV
+255 
-269 NIELATKESELK
+269 
-281 AAQGDLAQSQA
+281 DLACVISF
-292 AYVLLTV
+292 T
-299 DQSLQF
+299 S
-305 HFENHPSAQSIYDK
+305 
-319 AMGWLAADNK
+319 
-329 QHIHLLAIEFRA
+329 
-341 LYMADTETVTQWFD
+341 DTC
-355 RLRRLAAKLI
+355 
-365 EGGQPVTEQDG
+365 
-376 VELAILGAR
+376 
-385 HARFQALQQTV
+385 HA
-396 MAANGS
+396 
-402 MSYASVLQMYES
+402 
-414 AERLNLRLQPTS
+414 
-426 PFFPTYDV
+426 
-434 TIPVAVEAEVR
+434 TI
-445 VVDELELSSAP
+445 
-456 TARVPL
+456 
-462 TSLTPVGPS
+462 GP
-471 IRICVP
+471 R
-477 LAPTRPTQG
+477 
-486 EVEVE
+486 
-491 AVELLLEA
+491 
-499 EPLCLGWSLTP
+499 
-510 WTLWQ
+510 TLWQ

-561 GFPAMSQLVQGTLV
+561 GFPAMSQLIQGTLV

-593 CDACARGKAKRVPY
+593 CDACARGKAKLVPY

-626 GPLFS
+626 GPFS

-704 VKARH
+704 VKARL

-766 GRTPYERFFCVV
+766 GRTPYERFFGVV

-814 IGYAPVSKAW
+814 IGYAPVSKTW

-853 QDPFDGDF
+853 QDPLDGDF

-866 DTAVNDLGPE
+866 NTAVNGLGPE

-889 SAAGSDSGF
+889 TAAGSDSGF
-898 RNSDSASGPGFH
+898 RNSDSESGPGFH
-910 MQLRSQNQ
+910 MQLRSRNQ
-918 APAVFPTVVTISCM
+918 APAVFPTV
-932 EGKLHFFDHIVLSS
+932 
-946 SPTSDL
+946 
-952 VDNPLFLDATSASGS
+952 
-967 VSGGDTPAYIS
+967 
-978 TSSDISYT
+978 
-986 QAMDQSNPHRD
+986 
-997 GWLLAMRDE
+997 
-1006 MESLHAHG
+1006 
-1014 TWQLVKLPL
+1014 
-1023 GVVPIKNRWCFSF
+1023 
-1036 KHGDNGVVVRQKARV
+1036 
-1051 VAKGF
+1051 
-1056 LQRAG
+1056 
-1061 LDYDL
+1061 
-1066 TFAPVTSKS
+1066 S

-1111 EQPQGFVVPGGWVCK
+1111 EQPHGFVVPGGWVCK

-1141 CEEVRRVLRIAGFTP
+1141 CEE
-1156 VQADPALFIRL
+1156 
-1167 EPDGTVS
+1167 
-1174 WVLTYVDDFWLALHC
+1174 
-1189 LILYAKIVA
+1189 IVA

-1278 ALPNNLMH
+1278 ALPNNLIYASLIGSLIYLSTCTRPDIAYSVSALSRFTSKPTQAH
-1286 TGVLS
+1286 WRAAQRVL
-1291 VFYLRKYPNLGIRYS
+1291 VYLRKYPNLGIRYS

-1340 GVVHWAS
+1340 GVLHWAS
-1347 KRQITPAVSTGE
+1347 KRQITHAVSTGE
-1359 AECQA
+1359 AEYQA

-1376 HLRVDLGLPCSLVT
+1376 HYLRVDLGLPCSLVT

-1430 GIAKVDTTMQ
+1430 GIAKVDTTLQ

-1470 IPPTYTRPPR
+1470 IPPTYKRPPR